1 MKARE
6 VLDPRRLLLVAAAGM
21 TVAACGSTP
30 KESFYTLASAPPV
43 ESTAPAKMTVHVGPV
58 AIPDTVDRTP
68 MVIRKG
74 PNEVEIEDFHR
85 WAEPLKTA
93 IPRVLA
99 ANLSQLVGGARV
111 SSGRQ
116 GGTPA
121 DYRVNVEIAR
131 FESSF
136 AEGATLEA
144 TWTVAGKSG
153 APVQGRTLARVPSA
167 SGDHAGI
174 ASAHSRALDQLAR
187 EIAAAISPP
196 PAIPRPAARGG

>member
-1 MKARE
+1 MK
-6 VLDPRRLLLVAAAGM
+6 RLLILLLITG
-21 TVAACGSTP
+21 CGSTP

-43 ESTAPAKMTVHVGPV
+43 ETTAPSPISIHVSTVSL
-58 AIPDTVDRTP
+58 PDAVDRTP
-68 MVIRKG
+68 MVIRTG
-74 PNEVEIEDFHR
+74 PNKVEIEDFHR

-111 SSGRQ
+111 TSGRQ
-116 GGTPA
+116 GGSPA
-121 DYRVNVEIAR
+121 DYRVTVEIAR

-144 TWTVAGKSG
+144 TWTVVGKSG
-153 APVQGRTLARVPSA
+153 APVQGRTLARAPSA

-187 EIAAAISPP
+187 EIAAAISPV
-196 PAIPRPAARGG
+196 PATPRPSARGG